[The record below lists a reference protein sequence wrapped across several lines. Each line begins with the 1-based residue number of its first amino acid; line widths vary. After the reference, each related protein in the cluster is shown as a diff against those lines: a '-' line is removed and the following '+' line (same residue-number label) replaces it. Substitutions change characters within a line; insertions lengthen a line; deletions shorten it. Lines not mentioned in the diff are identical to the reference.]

1 MNMETRER
9 IQVKA
14 NELFMRYGI
23 RSVSMDD
30 IAAQLGISKK
40 TIYQFFADKDEL
52 VDAVVDDEI
61 NGLQKDCA
69 HCSEDARDAVHE
81 IFLTMEQI
89 LSQFR
94 NMNPMVL
101 YDLEKFHFRA
111 YQKFLR
117 HKHEYLGKIIAL
129 NIERGIREELYRPEI
144 NVDIMAKF
152 RLESMMLSF
161 NMDVFPSRKYNPAD
175 VAKELIEHY
184 VFGLAS
190 IKGHKQIQRY
200 KQEYNK
206 KISSDE
212 K

>member
-1 MNMETRER
+1 METRER

-61 NGLQKDCA
+61 KGMQTDCSR
-69 HCSEDARDAVHE
+69 CSGEARDAVHE
-81 IFLTMEQI
+81 IFLTMERI
-89 LSQFR
+89 LEQFR

-101 YDLEKFHFRA
+101 YDLEKFHFKS

-117 HKHEYLGKIIAL
+117 HKHDYLGKIIAS
-129 NIERGIREELYRPEI
+129 NIERGIREEFYRPEI

-161 NMDVFPSRKYNPAD
+161 NMDLFPTRKYSPVD
-175 VAKELIEHY
+175 VAKEIIEHY
-184 VFGLAS
+184 VYGLANV
-190 IKGHKQIQRY
+190 KGHKQIQRY